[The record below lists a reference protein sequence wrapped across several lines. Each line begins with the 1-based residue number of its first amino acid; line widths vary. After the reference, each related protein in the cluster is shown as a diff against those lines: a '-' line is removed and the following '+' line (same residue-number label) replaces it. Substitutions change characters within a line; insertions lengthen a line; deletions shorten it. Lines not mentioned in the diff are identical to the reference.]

1 MAVAVQQ
8 TEIVLMKAVT
18 VAKTATNP

>member
-18 VAKTATNP
+18 VAKMATNP